1 MMQFEGPFLI
11 LYQNKNLEA
20 HLLCWRSC
28 PINFMCKFMPQL
40 YVLRLLFVF
49 KAFNAFKN
57 LIE

>member
-49 KAFNAFKN
+49 KDFNAE
-57 LIE
+57 LD